1 MDYLVYLI
9 FRVIVAFLQVLPEKA
24 AYAFGR
30 GLLFL
35 VRIFR
40 VRVNIV
46 RKNLQICFPELSN
59 HERERILK
67 KHYRYLGEMLVET
80 VRLGSMNRHEA
91 S

>member
-9 FRVIVAFLQVLPEKA
+9 VRMIVAFLQVLPEKA

-40 VRVNIV
+40 VRVDVV

-67 KHYRYLGEMLVET
+67 KHYRYLG
-80 VRLGSMNRHEA
+80 
-91 S
+91 